1 MDIQDSLRL
10 CRVAL
15 FQGPG
20 LVRLP
25 APEPGGY
32 GFALLRA
39 GTGCFVR
46 QGCTLRCGISQLLLL
61 PPREGPLLAPCAGS
75 PPLEVL
81 TAQYGP
87 SVLRRLTDADPDMAF
102 FLAGLPA
109 QCEVVPLPD
118 SLAMLLKQLTCELL
132 RQQEQPE
139 FADGI
144 YRQGLLTLI
153 AALLA
158 RACRQAQPV
167 ESTPDPGAV
176 PLDAMLGYIGTHL
189 TEDLSLEALEKRFS
203 VSRRHIQRRF
213 KAATGLTVHE
223 YIIRMK
229 LERCKPYILQ
239 GLPISQAYRLAGF
252 GGYNHFFRAFRK
264 EFGMAPKEYYRQAA
278 EKT

>member
-1 MDIQDSLRL
+1 MSLQDSLRL
-10 CRVAL
+10 CRASL
-15 FQGPG
+15 FQGLDP
-20 LVRLP
+20 VRLP
-25 APEPGGY
+25 VSEPGGY

-39 GTGCFVR
+39 GTGCLTREGSV
-46 QGCTLRCGISQLLLL
+46 LRCGINQLLLL
-61 PPREGPLLAPCAGS
+61 PPRQTALLVPCAGS

-81 TAQYGP
+81 TVQYGP
-87 SVLRRLTDADPDMAF
+87 SVLRRLTDADPDMAG
-102 FLAGLPA
+102 FLSELPVR
-109 QCEVVPLPD
+109 CEVVPLPD

-132 RQQEQPE
+132 RQQKQPE

-153 AALLA
+153 AVLLA
-158 RACRQAQPV
+158 RACRQARPA

-176 PLDAMLGYIGTHL
+176 PLDAILGYIGSHL

-229 LERCKPYILQ
+229 LERCKPYIRQ
-239 GLPISQAYRLAGF
+239 GLPISQVYRLAGF
-252 GGYNHFFRAFRK
+252 GGYNHFFRAFK
-264 EFGMAPKEYYRQAA
+264 KAYGMTPKEYYRMA
-278 EKT
+278 EE

>member
-46 QGCTLRCGISQLLLL
+46 QGCTLRCGINQLLLL

-81 TAQYGP
+81 TVQYGP
-87 SVLRRLTDADPDMAF
+87 SVLRRLTDADPDMAV

-118 SLAMLLKQLTCELL
+118 SLAMLLKQLTGVLL

-153 AALLA
+153 AVLLA

-239 GLPISQAYRLAGF
+239 GLPISQVYRLAGF

-264 EFGMAPKEYYRQAA
+264 EFGMTPKEYYRQAA
-278 EKT
+278 EKA